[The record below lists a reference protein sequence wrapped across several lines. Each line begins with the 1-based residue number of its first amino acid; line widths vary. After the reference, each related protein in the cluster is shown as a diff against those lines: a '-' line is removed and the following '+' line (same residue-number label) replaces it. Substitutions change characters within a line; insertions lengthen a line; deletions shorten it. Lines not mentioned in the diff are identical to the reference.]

1 MFYFREYLL
10 IDWKSSYVL
19 TAFPNME
26 KTSKI
31 IIAPHRVEPVGKL
44 GITQF
49 AEDISKIM
57 LFNPSWDRHWRR
69 NGTVI
74 NLDTG
79 DIMIFAFKDQKDW
92 YVIGD
97 AVLLYDGFKRG
108 LFECEQKAGEGW
120 KCCYHFADFRLY
132 SKYISYK
139 EMERKLSNFKKDR
152 NRVVHLTPED
162 YVRLLS
168 LTVTE

>member
-10 IDWKSSYVL
+10 NDWKSSYVI

-31 IIAPHRVEPVGKL
+31 IIAPHREEPVGKL

-69 NGTVI
+69 NGTVT

-79 DIMIFAFKDQKDW
+79 DIMIFAFKDQGDW
-92 YVIGD
+92 YAIGD
-97 AVLLYDGFKRG
+97 AVLLYDGFERG
-108 LFECEQKAGEGW
+108 MLECE
-120 KCCYHFADFRLY
+120 
-132 SKYISYK
+132 
-139 EMERKLSNFKKDR
+139 
-152 NRVVHLTPED
+152 
-162 YVRLLS
+162 
-168 LTVTE
+168 